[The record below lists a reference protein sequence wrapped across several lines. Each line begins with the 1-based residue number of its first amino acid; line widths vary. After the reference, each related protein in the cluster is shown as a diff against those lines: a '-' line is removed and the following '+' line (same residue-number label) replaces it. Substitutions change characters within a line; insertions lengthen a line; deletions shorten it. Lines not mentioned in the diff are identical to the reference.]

1 MSNIISYIKWRGDF
15 SFDQIPFNE
24 LDNLILA
31 ELSYLDLNEIV
42 SGSSEGDFSIR
53 FQAVSSQSRAV
64 VKNKKLDKFQLI
76 F

>member
-24 LDNLILA
+24 LDNPILA

-42 SGSSEGDFSIR
+42 SGSS
-53 FQAVSSQSRAV
+53 
-64 VKNKKLDKFQLI
+64 
-76 F
+76 